1 MDVLII
7 ERDNLVR
14 SMLADTLAVAG
25 ISATV
30 LADEEARRLPLDQSP
45 RLVITG
51 LNRTNY
57 EDDLTG
63 LMLVSVLRRKWPRM
77 RAIYL
82 AALWPACLSRQALTA
97 RERFLRKPIG
107 LGTIIDT
114 VRELLRPITADGR
127 ETGYQKCG
135 SGIPRCMQSDKP
147 DPEGQISCILMS
159 GLLTPRPF

>member
-30 LADEEARRLPLDQSP
+30 LADEEALRLPLDQSP

-82 AALWPACLSRQALTA
+82 AALCPACLSRQALTA

-114 VRELLRPITADGR
+114 VRELLRPRQKAERLDIKSAYPAFLDACNRTNQITKGK
-127 ETGYQKCG
+127 YHV
-135 SGIPRCMQSDKP
+135 S
-147 DPEGQISCILMS
+147 
-159 GLLTPRPF
+159 